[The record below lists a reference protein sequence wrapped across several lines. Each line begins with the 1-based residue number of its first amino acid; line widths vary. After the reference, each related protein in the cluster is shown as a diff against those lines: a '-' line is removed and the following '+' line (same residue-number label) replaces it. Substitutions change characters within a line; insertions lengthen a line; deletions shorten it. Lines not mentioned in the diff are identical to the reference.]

1 MGARGELWEGAMLS
15 KIVQRYLDWR
25 YPAPSTADV
34 RAEVIAEH
42 DVFASGVVKRFSRG
56 NVNLKAGRFVGKPN
70 PRLKSHKAVH

>member
-1 MGARGELWEGAMLS
+1 MLS